1 MKNNKYEIID
11 QVLNNIPE
19 NFSILEEEVDV
30 RIQKEFFDMSEKL
43 DFDVEDNQVSVIIN
57 EILNPETPENEQ
69 KIKLVMLSA
78 LDSVEAYRGLEKY
91 RDQATNEDLKAWGIL
106 ALQQSRMILES
117 GLIGEN
123 QVFISTGLGGKN
135 NKLRYFMV
143 FPFTQVPLE
152 ITQQKLVE
160 SELKFFVEKFGGEAE
175 QIEVHEQYAT
185 LTSLIPIKA
194 PIPDFIEEFMEE
206 CNQFGQFLREDS
218 IIITNVK
225 KLTNTEIEEIFNDND
240 DEK

>member
-1 MKNNKYEIID
+1 MKRNKYDIID
-11 QVLNNIPE
+11 EVLNNIPD

-43 DFDVEDNQVSVIIN
+43 DFDIETDQIPFIIQ
-57 EILNPETPENEQ
+57 EINNPETPDNEQ
-69 KIKLVMLSA
+69 KVKLVMLSA

-91 RDQATNEDLKAWGIL
+91 RNEAESEELKAWGIL

-117 GLIGEN
+117 GLMGEN

-143 FPFTQVPLE
+143 FPYEQVPLE
-152 ITQQKLVE
+152 TTQQKILE

-175 QIEVHEQYAT
+175 QIEILERYAL
-185 LTSLIPIKA
+185 LTALIPIKA
-194 PIPDFIEEFMEE
+194 PIPNFIEEFMEE
-206 CNQFGQFLREDS
+206 CNQFGQFLREDN

-225 KLTNTEIEEIFNDND
+225 KLTYTEIDEIFNDNNY
-240 DEK
+240 EE

>member
-57 EILNPETPENEQ
+57 EILNTETPENEQ

>member
-175 QIEVHEQYAT
+175 QIEVHEEYAT

-225 KLTNTEIEEIFNDND
+225 KLTNTEIEEIFNDNYH
-240 DEK
+240 EE

>member
-194 PIPDFIEEFMEE
+194 PIPDFIKEFMEE

>member
-123 QVFISTGLGGKN
+123 QVFISTGLAEKTTNFAILWCFPSPKSRWKLPNKN
-135 NKLRYFMV
+135 LLNR
-143 FPFTQVPLE
+143 
-152 ITQQKLVE
+152 
-160 SELKFFVEKFGGEAE
+160 
-175 QIEVHEQYAT
+175 
-185 LTSLIPIKA
+185 
-194 PIPDFIEEFMEE
+194 
-206 CNQFGQFLREDS
+206 N
-218 IIITNVK
+218 
-225 KLTNTEIEEIFNDND
+225 
-240 DEK
+240 

>member
-1 MKNNKYEIID
+1 
-11 QVLNNIPE
+11 
-19 NFSILEEEVDV
+19 
-30 RIQKEFFDMSEKL
+30 
-43 DFDVEDNQVSVIIN
+43 
-57 EILNPETPENEQ
+57 
-69 KIKLVMLSA
+69 MLSA